1 MKQNKIIFHIDF
13 DSYFVSAHRAINAN
27 LRNKPV
33 AVSKNEKNSICSS
46 VSYELKN
53 LGIKAGD
60 PVFKIKKICPNT
72 IFVVP
77 DYYLYLDLS
86 NDIFEYI
93 QQKYSN
99 QMEIFS
105 IDECWIDMT
114 DKVKNINLLKI
125 ANNLKQ
131 DIYDEFRIPISVGIS
146 YNKFLAK
153 MATNLA
159 KPFGVFL
166 LNQQNLEES
175 IWNLPIEKF
184 FGIGKSNGQKLLN
197 LSIDTIGKLAQLNPN
212 SLEAISTFGK
222 FAQEYINKANG
233 ISSDALEVTLDPKSK
248 GKEMTFENGGITK
261 EDVLMGVIDLLS
273 KYIAI
278 KLNDKNLVGNAISLR
293 IRNQNGKW
301 LVKQKLLNHYI
312 NNSEII
318 FKVGKELF
326 FNFKQEYPI
335 RGIGIYVNNLKK
347 TLEIGKDVSLFDE
360 ILKVEPRKFYKV
372 DKIINE
378 VNFSLKKNVLKTG
391 KDLLK
396 EEQEHKSFNVKF
408 FDNDIKK

>member
-1 MKQNKIIFHIDF
+1 
-13 DSYFVSAHRAINAN
+13 
-27 LRNKPV
+27 
-33 AVSKNEKNSICSS
+33 
-46 VSYELKN
+46 
-53 LGIKAGD
+53 
-60 PVFKIKKICPNT
+60 
-72 IFVVP
+72 
-77 DYYLYLDLS
+77 
-86 NDIFEYI
+86 
-93 QQKYSN
+93 
-99 QMEIFS
+99 
-105 IDECWIDMT
+105 MT

-293 IRNQNGKW
+293 IRNQNGK
-301 LVKQKLLNHYI
+301 
-312 NNSEII
+312 
-318 FKVGKELF
+318 
-326 FNFKQEYPI
+326 
-335 RGIGIYVNNLKK
+335 
-347 TLEIGKDVSLFDE
+347 
-360 ILKVEPRKFYKV
+360 
-372 DKIINE
+372 
-378 VNFSLKKNVLKTG
+378 
-391 KDLLK
+391 
-396 EEQEHKSFNVKF
+396 
-408 FDNDIKK
+408 